1 MSKCISKNQHAVVH
15 DYLLMPLRSASE
27 RFFGAVNKIKTR
39 NNDKADGD
47 LTHNFF
53 LIKYRAAINHFGYL

>member
-1 MSKCISKNQHAVVH
+1 MSKCISKNQHAVAH
-15 DYLLMPLRSASE
+15 DYLSISLSASE
-27 RFFGAVNKIKTR
+27 RFFGAVNKIKAR

-53 LIKYRAAINHFGYL
+53 ADKISSRD